1 MNATAQLAEFVTKSR
16 PEDCPEAAREAAR
29 RAILDC
35 LGVML
40 AGSSEPAARILQRV
54 AQAEGGIPLATVV
67 GTGRRTGAV
76 WAALCNGT
84 AAHALDYDDTNF
96 ALMGHPSAPVLA
108 AALAAGELALADG
121 RAVLHAFLLGFE
133 VETTLAEVINP
144 AHYAHGWHATGT
156 LGTLG
161 AAAAAARLLGLDAAQ
176 TRHALAV
183 AASQSSG
190 LKENFGTMTKPFHA
204 GHAARSGVLSAL
216 LAREGWTASEHA
228 LEGPQG
234 FFAVLGAG
242 RCVPAQLGTLGA
254 PWKILTTGV
263 AVKPY
268 PSCACTHSIIDGALE
283 LRRLEGIRP
292 DAVEEVRVAVAA
304 GVPRILIHSR
314 PRTGLEAKFSAEFTA
329 AAALTEGRVG
339 IATFQDDRVQDPAI
353 RRLMERVRVEVDPE
367 IPTDL
372 ERHMWTRLTVRLTD
386 GRSASIGPR
395 PVPGHPA
402 NPLPLEVLREKFAE
416 CAGLVLSAGRVD
428 SVRQMVESLDA
439 CPDLRSLTAILDPDR

>member
-1 MNATAQLAEFVTKSR
+1 MNTTSMLAEFVIKSR
-16 PEDCPEAAREAAR
+16 LEDCPEAALDGAR

-40 AGSSEPAARILQRV
+40 AGSIEPAARILQQV
-54 AQAEGGIPLATVV
+54 ARAEGGAPVATVV

-84 AAHALDYDDTNF
+84 AAHALDFDDTNF

-121 RAVLHAFLLGFE
+121 RAVLHAFLVGFE

-144 AHYAHGWHATGT
+144 AHYAHGWHATCT

-161 AAAAAARLLGLDAAQ
+161 AAAAAARLLGLDGGQ

-204 GHAARSGVLSAL
+204 GHAARSGVLAAL
-216 LAREGWTASEHA
+216 MAREGWTASEQA

-242 RCVPAQLGTLGA
+242 DLRLEHLATLGR

-268 PSCACTHSIIDGALE
+268 PSCACTHSIIDGARE
-283 LRRLEGIRP
+283 LRERHRFRP
-292 DAVEEVRVAVAA
+292 D
-304 GVPRILIHSR
+304 
-314 PRTGLEAKFSAEFTA
+314 
-329 AAALTEGRVG
+329 
-339 IATFQDDRVQDPAI
+339 DI
-353 RRLMERVRVEVDPE
+353 R
-367 IPTDL
+367 
-372 ERHMWTRLTVRLTD
+372 
-386 GRSASIGPR
+386 
-395 PVPGHPA
+395 
-402 NPLPLEVLREKFAE
+402 
-416 CAGLVLSAGRVD
+416 
-428 SVRQMVESLDA
+428 
-439 CPDLRSLTAILDPDR
+439 